1 MISNIIRDI
10 MYVYVSMVY
19 MYALHMR
26 EEKRDCILFYK
37 NILHI

>member
-1 MISNIIRDI
+1 MLDDIYNFNELYWMISNIMRGI

-26 EEKRDCILFYK
+26 
-37 NILHI
+37 